1 MLVGAIDG
9 LEHRVTIRDFELQRM
24 QPVAVLGGKG
34 VQSLQISHSSHDL
47 VAACQRDLRPVAASA
62 ARRARDKPNFLS
74 GHGRLLML
82 RKA

>member
-9 LEHRVTIRDFELQRM
+9 LEHRVTIRDFELQRK
-24 QPVAVLGGKG
+24 QPVAVLGA
-34 VQSLQISHSSHDL
+34 QSWQISHSGHDL

>member
-1 MLVGAIDG
+1 MVGAIDG
-9 LEHRVTIRDFELQRM
+9 LKHRVTIRDFELQRM

-47 VAACQRDLRPVAASA
+47 VAACQRDLRPQAASA

-74 GHGRLLML
+74 GHDRPLML